1 MDLQASRLR
10 PWLWATFAG
19 LVVALIVYTALLL
32 LVPASDDWLWLGG
45 WAICGVELVAS
56 SLCIARGL
64 VAQRGRGAAVVLG
77 LSLLSWTV
85 GDIVLTIESLGG
97 AIPSTPSP
105 ADAFYL
111 AFYPLAYTG
120 VLLFMRGKVGR
131 LAPSQWLDGAIAG
144 LGAAA
149 VCAAFAFHDIVSS
162 TGTGELGTL
171 TNLAYPVGDVLL
183 LGLVV
188 GGFAVL
194 SGRRRTSWALLAAG
208 MALNAVGD
216 TSNLF
221 PNSFGA
227 TRFGIV
233 FDAIAWPAAIVMMAM
248 AVWLRQRPTDLLRP
262 ARPARSLLP
271 NLAAAGA
278 LVIVFTDSFH
288 SVGHVAMGLATAT
301 LTMVG
306 IRLALSMREIRA
318 LSEERHRQAVTD
330 DLTGLANRRYLFR
343 VLHAFFDECRDTG
356 IERSLAFLFV
366 DLDHFKE
373 INDSFGHPVGDQLLR
388 QLGDRLSE
396 SLRENDLLVRLG
408 GDEFAVV
415 LIDGDTAYAT
425 SVAERLT
432 ASLAQP
438 FALDAVSALVSASIG
453 IALAPTDAHDS
464 EELVRCA
471 DVAMYRAKLGHI
483 PFAHFEP
490 QLDEDGGQVR
500 MLEELRAAID
510 QRRLVLHYQSQVD
523 LRSGEVVG
531 FEALVRW
538 GHHRLGL
545 VPPDRFLPLAEE
557 AGLMGEI
564 TEWVL
569 GEATAQCA
577 AWRADDH
584 PVTVAVNVSPGDLL
598 RPEFVDTVRR
608 HLGAQRLPAGALVLE
623 ITETGVI
630 DQFGTASLVID
641 ELRRLGVMVSIDDF
655 GAGVTSLAYL
665 GRLSVGEL
673 KLDRSFITGIV
684 GEDDE
689 RVRHLVGSTVDLGH
703 AMGLRIV
710 AEGIEDAGTLSALTE
725 LGCDVAQGYFLA
737 TPKPPE
743 ALRFESAA
751 GRVPAG
757 TSG

>member
-1 MDLQASRLR
+1 MRAERAGERGEPSNVLDLKASGLR
-10 PWLWATFAG
+10 PWLWVTFAV
-19 LVVALIVYTALLL
+19 LVAALNVYTALLVF
-32 LVPASDDWLWLGG
+32 VPASDDWLWLGG
-45 WAICGVELVAS
+45 WANCGVELVAS
-56 SLCIARGL
+56 TLCIARGL
-64 VAQRGRGAAVVLG
+64 VSPRGRGAAVVLG

-85 GDIVLTIESLGG
+85 GDIVLTVESLGG
-97 AIPSTPSP
+97 ATPSTPSP
-105 ADAFYL
+105 ADAFYV
-111 AFYPLAYTG
+111 AFYPLAYAG

-149 VCAAFAFHDIVSS
+149 VCAAFAFHGLVNS
-162 TGTGELGTL
+162 TGTGEAGTL

-194 SGRRRTSWALLAAG
+194 FGRCRTSWALLAAG

-233 FDAIAWPAAIVMMAM
+233 FDAIAWPAAIVMMSM
-248 AVWLRQRPTDLLRP
+248 AVWLRQRPADQLTSDRP
-262 ARPARSLLP
+262 SRSLLP

-288 SVGHVAMGLATAT
+288 TIGHVAIGPATAT
-301 LTMVG
+301 LLMVG

-330 DLTGLANRRYLFR
+330 DLTGLANRRCLFR
-343 VLHAFFDECRDTG
+343 VLHAFFDEHRHTG

-388 QLGDRLSE
+388 QLGERLSE
-396 SLRENDLLVRLG
+396 SLREHDLLVRLG

-415 LIDGDTAYAT
+415 LIDGDAAYAT

-432 ASLAQP
+432 ASLGQP

-453 IALAPTDAHDS
+453 IAVAPIDAQDS

-510 QRRLVLHYQSQVD
+510 ERQLVLHYQPQVD
-523 LRSGEVVG
+523 LRSGEVW
-531 FEALVRW
+531 AS
-538 GHHRLGL
+538 RL
-545 VPPDRFLPLAEE
+545 
-557 AGLMGEI
+557 
-564 TEWVL
+564 
-569 GEATAQCA
+569 
-577 AWRADDH
+577 
-584 PVTVAVNVSPGDLL
+584 
-598 RPEFVDTVRR
+598 
-608 HLGAQRLPAGALVLE
+608 
-623 ITETGVI
+623 
-630 DQFGTASLVID
+630 
-641 ELRRLGVMVSIDDF
+641 
-655 GAGVTSLAYL
+655 
-665 GRLSVGEL
+665 
-673 KLDRSFITGIV
+673 
-684 GEDDE
+684 
-689 RVRHLVGSTVDLGH
+689 
-703 AMGLRIV
+703 
-710 AEGIEDAGTLSALTE
+710 
-725 LGCDVAQGYFLA
+725 
-737 TPKPPE
+737 
-743 ALRFESAA
+743 
-751 GRVPAG
+751 
-757 TSG
+757 